1 MLLRLLSVFV
11 AALLACACSGQAAD
25 TSTSA
30 TNRDTGPAQN
40 AEESMKIRIVAGD
53 KAFTATLEDNAAARD
68 FAALL
73 PLDLTLRDYNRT
85 EKIEAL

>member
-1 MLLRLLSVFV
+1 
-11 AALLACACSGQAAD
+11 
-25 TSTSA
+25 
-30 TNRDTGPAQN
+30 
-40 AEESMKIRIVAGD
+40 MKIRIVAGD